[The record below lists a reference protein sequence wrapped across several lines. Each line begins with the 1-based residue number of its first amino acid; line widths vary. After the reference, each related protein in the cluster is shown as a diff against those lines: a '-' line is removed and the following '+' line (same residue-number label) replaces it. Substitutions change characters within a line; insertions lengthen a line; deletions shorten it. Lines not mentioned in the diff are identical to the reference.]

1 MMTATADERPPM
13 VEICFV
19 NSLRGWGGAEVWMLE
34 TATALGARGIPTG
47 IVAQPG
53 SELLARARAAGLPA
67 AAIPIRFD
75 GAPWTLALLAA
86 RLRRWRPRAVI
97 ANLTKDLKAA
107 APAACLAGVPC
118 RLATRE
124 SDFPLKAKAYYR
136 WYFTR
141 AATGVLV
148 NSEATRATVLASAPW
163 LDPARVHLL
172 YKGVDLGRFRARA
185 AAPRD
190 GTIGFAGQ
198 LIERKG
204 LGTLMAAWSLL
215 EAQPDGGG
223 ARRLLV
229 AGRGPLREQL
239 ESWRRGLRRPTAV
252 ELLGHVEDLVP
263 FYHALDVLAVPSLSE
278 GFGLVAAE
286 AGACGVPVVASRASS
301 LPEIVG
307 DGVTGLLVPPLEPP
321 ALAAALRKLLGDGEL
336 AAALGRAARERVGER
351 FDRELALARLLAL
364 CGVPAAQDR

>member
-1 MMTATADERPPM
+1 M

-34 TATALGARGIPTG
+34 TASALGERGVRTG
-47 IVAQPG
+47 IIAQPG
-53 SELLARARAAGLPA
+53 SELLARSRAAGVPT

-75 GAPWTLALLAA
+75 AAPWTLALLAC

-97 ANLTKDLKAA
+97 ANLTKDVKAA

-136 WYFTR
+136 WYFNR

-148 NSEATRATVLASAPW
+148 NSDATRRTVLASAPW
-163 LDPARVHLL
+163 LDPDRVHLL
-172 YKGVDLGRFRARA
+172 YKGIDLARFHPRARA
-185 AAPRD
+185 PAD
-190 GTIGFAGQ
+190 GTVGFAGQ

-215 EAQPDGGG
+215 ESRPEGGG
-223 ARRLLV
+223 ARRLLI
-229 AGRGPLREQL
+229 AGQGPLRARL
-239 ESWRRGLRRPTAV
+239 ETWRGGLRHPDAV
-252 ELLGHVEDLVP
+252 ELRGHLEELAP
-263 FYHALDVLAVPSLSE
+263 FYHELDVLAMPSLSE

-286 AGACGVPVVASRASS
+286 AGACGVPVVASGASS
-301 LPEIVG
+301 LPEIVE
-307 DGVTGLLVPPLEPP
+307 DGVTGLLVPPLDAP
-321 ALAAALRKLLGDGEL
+321 ALAAALRRLLDNGDL
-336 AAALGRAARERVGER
+336 AAELGNAARARVAAR
-351 FDRELALARLLAL
+351 FDREDTLTSLLAL
-364 CGVPAAQDR
+364 CGADPGLA

>member
-1 MMTATADERPPM
+1 M
-13 VEICFV
+13 VQICFV

-34 TATALGARGIPTG
+34 TASALGERGIRTG
-47 IVAQPG
+47 IIAQPG
-53 SELLARARAAGLPA
+53 SELLARSRAAGLPT

-75 GAPWTLALLAA
+75 AAPWTLAVLAC

-148 NSEATRATVLASAPW
+148 NSEATRSTVLASAPW

-172 YKGVDLGRFRARA
+172 YKGIDLARYRPRAT
-185 AAPRD
+185 APAD
-190 GTIGFAGQ
+190 GTVGFAGQ

-204 LGTLMAAWSLL
+204 LDTLMAAWSLL
-215 EAQPDGGG
+215 EALPDGGG

-229 AGRGPLREQL
+229 AGQGPLRASL
-239 ESWRRGLRRPTAV
+239 ETWRGGLRRPEAV
-252 ELLGHVEDLVP
+252 ELLGHVEDPAP
-263 FYHALDVLAVPSLSE
+263 FYRALDVLAMPSLSE

-301 LPEIVG
+301 LPEIVE
-307 DGVTGLLVPPLEPP
+307 DGVTGLLVPPLDPP
-321 ALAAALRKLLGDGEL
+321 ALAAALRQLLDDHVL
-336 AAALGRAARERVGER
+336 AAELGAAARARVTAR
-351 FDRELALARLLAL
+351 FDREDTLTRLLGL
-364 CGVPAAQDR
+364 CGAEPGAGGPGR